1 MGISWDEYYKEEAPV
16 KKEEKVTEPRVA
28 EVSEATKQAIETP
41 VQAES
46 TQNVPTE
53 DVSSEVMQNIE
64 NYTTKKDPSEDD
76 LQKVREK
83 MDEVLQGRVQV
94 GQKAMINSKADLN
107 QLVPFKY
114 KWAWEK
120 YLDGTANHW
129 MPQEINMTADIALWK
144 AADGL
149 TDDERMIVKRSL
161 GFFSTADS
169 LVANNVVLAIY
180 KHITNP
186 ECRQYLLR
194 QAFEEAIHTLSL
206 IHI

>member
-16 KKEEKVTEPRVA
+16 KKEEKVNEPRVA
-28 EVSEATKQAIETP
+28 EVCEATKQAIETP
-41 VQAES
+41 VQVES

-169 LVANNVVLAIY
+169 LVANNV
-180 KHITNP
+180 
-186 ECRQYLLR
+186 
-194 QAFEEAIHTLSL
+194 F
-206 IHI
+206 